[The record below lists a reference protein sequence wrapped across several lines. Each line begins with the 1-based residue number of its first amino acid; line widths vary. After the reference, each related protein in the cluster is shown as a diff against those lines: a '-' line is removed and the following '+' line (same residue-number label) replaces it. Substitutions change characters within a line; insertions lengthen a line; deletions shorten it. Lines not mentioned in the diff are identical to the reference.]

1 MDINR
6 FDKLLGGENPTPEE
20 YAQFLY
26 VINKLPWEV
35 LWTILVSNIQ
45 MSNIL
50 KSAINKDLQDKLPC
64 QVIGYHL
71 DQLVENIWNKYK
83 STERN

>member
-20 YAQFLY
+20 YAQFVY
-26 VINKLPWEV
+26 VINKLPWEA
-35 LWTILVSNIQ
+35 LWTILISNIQ

-50 KSAINKDLQDKLPC
+50 KSVVNKELHDKLPS
-64 QVIGYHL
+64 QVIGPHL
-71 DQLVENIWNKYK
+71 DRLIENVWNRYK
-83 STERN
+83 STESK

>member
-20 YAQFLY
+20 YAQFVY
-26 VINKLPWEV
+26 VINKLPWEA
-35 LWTILVSNIQ
+35 LWTILISNIQ

-50 KSAINKDLQDKLPC
+50 KSVVNKELHDKLPG
-64 QVIGYHL
+64 QVIGPHFDRL
-71 DQLVENIWNKYK
+71 IENVWNRYK
-83 STERN
+83 STESK